1 MTPLAIGA
9 LLAVAAMVWVIAP
22 VFSEQSEVRG
32 RDGGPPPVADDAAD
46 AAAEAAIR
54 RWREPKE

>member
-22 VFSEQSEVRG
+22 VFTGEPDDDSRAG
-32 RDGGPPPVADDAAD
+32 ATPGAADD
-46 AAAEAAIR
+46 AAEAAIR
-54 RWREPKE
+54 RWREPRP

>member
-22 VFSEQSEVRG
+22 IFGEKPADSAP
-32 RDGGPPPVADDAAD
+32 DGARSSRADD
-46 AAAEAAIR
+46 AAEAAIR
-54 RWREPKE
+54 RFREPKE